1 MRISDWSSDV
11 CSSYLT
17 PGELAVHRIQNHEDK
32 ARSHAPPVMTVPEG
46 DGCDHAEQGPD
57 GSHHIG
63 RHADARRQP
72 REDQRPFGP
81 EIFGE
86 DVGHALV
93 CAEIARPFGRSE
105 EHTSEL
111 QSLMR
116 ISYAVFCLKKKKNHN
131 NKQRNE

>member
-86 DVGHALV
+86 D
-93 CAEIARPFGRSE
+93 RSE

-116 ISYAVFCLKKKKNHN
+116 TSYAFFRLKKKK
-131 NKQRNE
+131 QNEQ